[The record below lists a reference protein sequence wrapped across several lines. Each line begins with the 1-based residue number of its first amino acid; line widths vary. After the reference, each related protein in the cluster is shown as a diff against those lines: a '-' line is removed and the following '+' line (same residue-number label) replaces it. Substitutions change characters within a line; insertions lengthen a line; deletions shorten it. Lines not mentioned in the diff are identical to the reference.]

1 MCLFWSVNSTFQKYF
16 MSILKSN
23 IIYYYKIYTWYKYI
37 SDNKKPDQNYILNFM
52 TKNNKNI
59 F

>member
-37 SDNKKPDQNYILNFM
+37 SDNKKFDQNYILNFI
-52 TKNNKNI
+52 TKNNKI
-59 F
+59 TF